1 MKILKLEDCRKV
13 YRDIVAGY
21 SVIKQPRCY
30 LKHLR
35 DIDLGAVDNKSELI
49 LDEVKANKIQSEK
62 DVLIAL
68 DKRGIWTKKDEE
80 NYFELIKSI
89 KDLEQEK
96 RKIKSREQ
104 AEQLVQIIN
113 QRKDE
118 LYKIE
123 GERASHLS
131 ISAEYF
137 VKKRSQEELIKISFF
152 KDEELKQ
159 PLFSLDEFNDLEYG
173 ELVPFFSAFA
183 ELAETVGENNLK
195 KISVCP
201 FFLNAFSLSNDDP
214 IKFYGRSGIV
224 DLTIYQ
230 LDLFNYGKTN
240 KVILEQ
246 GHNPP
251 EDYSDLDKIVNFF
264 DIEYSILLGKI
275 EAAKRKEQIQ
285 DI

>member
-201 FFLNAFSLSNDDP
+201 SILNAFSLSGDDP
-214 IKFYGRSGIV
+214 TKFYGKSIV
-224 DLTIYQ
+224 NLTLYQ
-230 LDLFNYGKTN
+230 LELFNMLKTN
-240 KVILEQ
+240 KMILEQ

-251 EDYSDLDKIVNFF
+251 DDYSDLDKIVDFF

>member
-21 SVIKQPRCY
+21 SFVKEPRCY

-35 DIDLGAVDNKSELI
+35 DIDLGAVDNKSDLI
-49 LDEVKANKIQSEK
+49 LDEVKANKIQCEK

-80 NYFELIKSI
+80 GYFQLIKSI
-89 KDLEQEK
+89 KDLEGEK

-104 AEQLVQIIN
+104 AEQLVKIIN
-113 QRKDE
+113 ERKDE
-118 LYKIE
+118 LHKLE
-123 GERASHLS
+123 NERAGHLS

-137 VKKRSQEELIKISFF
+137 QKKRSQEELIKISFF
-152 KDEELKQ
+152 KNEDLKE
-159 PLFSLDEFNDLEYG
+159 PLFNSDEFNDLEYG
-173 ELVPFFSAFA
+173 QLVPFFAAFA
-183 ELAETVGENNLK
+183 DLAETVGENNLK

-214 IKFYGRSGIV
+214 TKFYGRSGIV

-251 EDYSDLDKIVNFF
+251 EDYSDLQAVVNWF
-264 DIEYSILLGKI
+264 DIEYSILLGKV
-275 EAAKRKEQIQ
+275 EAAKRKQEIQ
-285 DI
+285 DL

>member
-21 SVIKQPRCY
+21 SFVKEPHCY

-35 DIDLGAVDNKSELI
+35 DIDLGAVDNKSDLI
-49 LDEVKANKIQSEK
+49 LDEVKSNNIKCEK

-80 NYFELIKSI
+80 GYFDLLNSI
-89 KDLEQEK
+89 KDLEGQK
-96 RKIKSREQ
+96 KKVKSREQ
-104 AEQLVQIIN
+104 AEQLIGIIN
-113 QRKDE
+113 QRKEE
-118 LYKIE
+118 LQKIE
-123 GERASHLS
+123 NERNGHLS

-137 VKKRSQEELIKISFF
+137 QKKRAQSELIKISFY
-152 KDEELKQ
+152 KDEDLKE
-159 PLFSLDEFNDLEYG
+159 PLFNSDEFNDLEYG
-173 ELVPFFSAFA
+173 QLVPFFTAFT
-183 ELAETVGENNLK
+183 ELAETVSESNLK
-195 KISVCP
+195 KISVTP
-201 FFLNAFSLSNDDP
+201 FFLNAFSLSDDDP
-214 IKFYGRSGIV
+214 TKFYGKSIV
-224 DLTIYQ
+224 NLSIYQ
-230 LDLFNYGKTN
+230 LELYNLAKIN

-251 EDYSDLDKIVNFF
+251 DDYSNLDKIVDFF

-275 EAAKRKEQIQ
+275 EAAKRKERIQ